1 MPLLDLL
8 PFAAE
13 HRLSVVC
20 ARRLSG
26 YARGAYEPFFAGF
39 LELCDNA
46 VVLSGDPAEGPVIG
60 GVRPR
65 RLPAGR
71 GQFVSRGEPAGEIQV
86 AWLAPDDARDRPET
100 APPNRIYAAIRHGG
114 V

>member
-1 MPLLDLL
+1 MLAPRSAVT
-8 PFAAE
+8 P
-13 HRLSVVC
+13 
-20 ARRLSG
+20 
-26 YARGAYEPFFAGF
+26 RGAYEPFFAGF
-39 LELCDNA
+39 LEFCDTA

-71 GQFVSRGEPAGEIQV
+71 GQFVSQGEPAGEIQG
-86 AWLAPDDARDRPET
+86 AWLAPDDGHESGQAA
-100 APPNRIYAAIRHGG
+100 APKRIYAAIHHGA